1 MEQNGSK
8 SEKLFEQNGSKSG
21 IFFQNLKKK
30 TQKSNNKFKICIENS
45 KLEIFSK
52 LENFS
57 WTQIINISHI
67 IDHFNQTQID
77 CHTQKFT
84 NSQKTETFLNSVKNA
99 AFDKMTSIPR
109 KMIATH
115 TKSQILN
122 TEQQPLWFCE
132 KCRFNLRETKKNI
145 TLFQKQ
151 QL

>member
-57 WTQIINISHI
+57 
-67 IDHFNQTQID
+67 
-77 CHTQKFT
+77 
-84 NSQKTETFLNSVKNA
+84 
-99 AFDKMTSIPR
+99 
-109 KMIATH
+109 
-115 TKSQILN
+115 
-122 TEQQPLWFCE
+122 
-132 KCRFNLRETKKNI
+132 
-145 TLFQKQ
+145 
-151 QL
+151 